1 MSKLIF
7 YGILIYLLYKF
18 VFELVVPVGKASTQM
33 RQTVREMQEQQ
44 LRQQQ
49 QAAAREAEAQKQRQA
64 QATARA
70 AQPAGD
76 YIDFE
81 ELK

>member
-33 RQTVREMQEQQ
+33 RQTIREMQEQQ
-44 LRQQQ
+44 MRQQQ
-49 QAAAREAEAQKQRQA
+49 ASAREAEAREQQA
-64 QATARA
+64 RKPAHPG
-70 AQPAGD
+70 QPAGD

-81 ELK
+81 EVK